1 MVKKRKLHSVGF
13 KAKVAL
19 AAVKELETVSQ
30 LAGRYGVHPS
40 QIHQWKRQL
49 VDGAE
54 GLFGEV
60 GRPRKSSEHEV
71 TEVALFEQI
80 GRLKME
86 LEWLKKSGGGGV
98 SSGEADGRRALVD
111 WGHPELS
118 IRRQC
123 ELLGLNR
130 STLYYSGARSRRRT
144 CA

>member
-60 GRPRKSSEHEV
+60 GRPRKSSEQEV
-71 TEVALFEQI
+71 TEVALAKLRPWGC
-80 GRLKME
+80 GRTA
-86 LEWLKKSGGGGV
+86 GR
-98 SSGEADGRRALVD
+98 GRR
-111 WGHPELS
+111 G
-118 IRRQC
+118 
-123 ELLGLNR
+123 
-130 STLYYSGARSRRRT
+130 T
-144 CA
+144 CRIAAHAA